1 MMDHEDHS
9 GGSNAESF
17 AWFTLGA
24 LVGAAAAML
33 FAPHKGSHTRRQLA
47 GHVKTGKQSLFDSSQ
62 DVLSKGR
69 ELFEKGREIAQEAGE
84 MFERG
89 RRMAEA
95 GFDEQ
100 LETERRSGRG
110 L

>member
-1 MMDHEDHS
+1 MQPEDRR
-9 GGSNAESF
+9 GPGAPENFVWF
-17 AWFTLGA
+17 ALGA
-24 LVGAAAAML
+24 VLGVSAAL
-33 FAPHKGSHTRRQLA
+33 LLAPEKGSHTRRRLA
-47 GHVKTGKQSLFDSSQ
+47 GQMKSGGQTLVDSGQ
-62 DVLSKGR
+62 DAIAKGR
-69 ELFEKGREIAQEAGE
+69 ELFERGREIAQEAAE

-100 LETERRSGRG
+100 LEAEHNLERG

>member
-1 MMDHEDHS
+1 MDRR
-9 GGSNAESF
+9 AENF
-17 AWFTLGA
+17 AWLALGA
-24 LVGAAAAML
+24 FVGVSAAML
-33 FAPHKGSHTRRQLA
+33 LAPDKGVHTRRKIRK
-47 GHVKTGKQSLFDSSQ
+47 HVNPDE
-62 DVLSKGR
+62 VIARGR
-69 ELFEKGREIAQEAGE
+69 ELFERGREIAQEASE

-100 LETERRSGRG
+100 LEAEPTFEKG